1 MASNS
6 SEQGKGPQRERY
18 IIRAA
23 EPGRLAEFVA
33 SLSSDPHIT
42 ILDLIGPTGMPHTAV
57 ASMPRETAQALQQRF
72 LASRQ
77 IMIEPD
83 RPLSLFAGGSPSQG
97 KAMPK
102 TNEPNQPGSPAASP
116 APSAAPSAASG
127 AGGPSAA
134 PDGASGKAAESQA
147 RHGGRHVAER
157 KGQFLITARRLP
169 GLMPMGVNPLQ
180 FSQIEQTLRA
190 SPDIEVVDTV
200 GPRNIVGMLGDGMG
214 DVPGVLVARMT
225 HQKAGMLH
233 QQAQGRLVVEQDQPL
248 VLHDVAYQPPVM
260 VAGTLPAAGP
270 VLSALF
276 VVLGKDNAPV
286 QDAEVYLF
294 GSMLPASGVTN
305 ERGEVTLSMYG
316 ETPQTIRA
324 LYVKPKS
331 DYWTFYQQQPD
342 ITPDEAN
349 LIGLRPL
356 SDWPS
361 LANFPQQ
368 QAMGWGQKAMRLD
381 QLPGNF
387 RGQGIKIAIID
398 SGAATTHDDLK
409 KIRFGVDV
417 INKKTNP
424 GGWSDDTVM
433 HGSHC
438 AGIIAGADN
447 AFGVRG
453 FAPDAEIHV
462 CKLFPGGQ
470 ISQLIDALEY
480 CIEKQIDVVNLS
492 LGGAAPSEALE
503 QQIIRARNA
512 GIACIVA
519 AGNSGGRVQYPAAS
533 PNVLAVSAIGRLN
546 EFPPDSYHTQA
557 VTPMIDAD
565 GYFFARFSCY
575 GPEIGVCGPGVA
587 ITSSVPGNDFAA
599 WDGTSMATPHIT
611 GLAALVLAHHPDFQA
626 AYKVR
631 GPERVERLFQV
642 IKASAR
648 AINLGDTSRTGF
660 GLPDVPAAVGL
671 QAAAGAASGIAASV
685 GSVGAQAAAA
695 PFGMAPQQAGFFPLG
710 AAYADTARLAQLA
723 QLSQLA
729 RPSASSW
736 AQQGQ
741 GGGLGMMSSDP
752 FGMMLGRQGVGIG
765 GIGAVMPFQMS
776 PNGMMVQGW

>member
-1 MASNS
+1 MASNC
-6 SEQGKGPQRERY
+6 SEQGQGPQRERY

-23 EPGRLAEFVA
+23 EPGRLAEFLA
-33 SLSSDPHIT
+33 SVSDDPHIT
-42 ILDLIGPTGMPHTAV
+42 ILDLIGPAGMPHTAV
-57 ASMPRETAQALQQRF
+57 ATMPRETAQSLEQRF
-72 LASRQ
+72 RASRQ
-77 IMIEPD
+77 LMIEPD
-83 RPLSLFAGGSPSQG
+83 RPLSLFADSPEFQG

-102 TNEPNQPGSPAASP
+102 TTESNQPGSP
-116 APSAAPSAASG
+116 G
-127 AGGPSAA
+127 ASAA
-134 PDGASGKAAESQA
+134 PDGAPAKAGEPQA

-157 KGQFLITARRLP
+157 KGQFLITSRRLP
-169 GLMPMGVNPLQ
+169 GLMPMGVSPLQ

-200 GPRNIVGMLGDGMG
+200 GPKNIVGMLGDGVG

-233 QQAQGRLVVEQDQPL
+233 QQAQGRLVVEHDQPL

-260 VAGTLPAAGP
+260 VAGTLPATGP

-294 GSMLPASGVTN
+294 GSMLPVSGVTN
-305 ERGEVTLSMYG
+305 DRGEVTLSMFG

-368 QAMGWGQKAMRLD
+368 QSMGWGQKAMRLD

-398 SGAATTHDDLK
+398 SGAATTHEDLK

-424 GGWSDDTVM
+424 NGWSDDTVM

-503 QQIIRARNA
+503 QQIVRAKNA

-519 AGNSGGRVQYPAAS
+519 AGNSGGRVQYPGAS

-546 EFPPDSYHTQA
+546 EFPSDSYHTQA
-557 VTPMIDAD
+557 VTPVIDAD

-587 ITSSVPGNDFAA
+587 ITSSVPANNFAA

-626 AYKVR
+626 AYKAR

-648 AINLGDTSRTGF
+648 PINLGDTSRTGF
-660 GLPDVPAAVGL
+660 GLPDVLAAVGL
-671 QAAAGAASGIAASV
+671 QATAGASSGIAASM
-685 GSVGAQAAAA
+685 GGVGAQAAGA
-695 PFGMAPQQAGFFPLG
+695 PFGMAPQQSGFFPLG
-710 AAYADTARLAQLA
+710 AAYADAARLAQLA
-723 QLSQLA
+723 QLSRLAQMAQLA

-736 AQQGQ
+736 AQQSQ
-741 GGGLGMMSSDP
+741 GNGLGVMSSDP
-752 FGMMLGRQGVGIG
+752 FGMYFGRQGTGIGGAG
-765 GIGAVMPFQMS
+765 GIGAGTGTMMPFQMS
-776 PNGMMVQGW
+776 AGGMTGQGW

>member
-1 MASNS
+1 MASISNQ
-6 SEQGKGPQRERY
+6 QGKGPQQERY
-18 IIRAA
+18 IIRASDPA
-23 EPGRLAEFVA
+23 RLAEFVA
-33 SLSSDPHIT
+33 SVADDPHIT
-42 ILDLIGPTGMPHTAV
+42 ILDLIGPAGMQHTAV
-57 ASMPRETAQALQQRF
+57 ASMPREAARLLEERF
-72 LASRQ
+72 RASRQ
-77 IMIEPD
+77 LMIEPD
-83 RPLSLFAGGSPSQG
+83 RPLSLFADGPASQG

-102 TNEPNQPGSPAASP
+102 TTDINQPG
-116 APSAAPSAASG
+116 ASG
-127 AGGPSAA
+127 TSSSSGTSGTSGAQ
-134 PDGASGKAAESQA
+134 DGAAGKPADAQA
-147 RHGGRHVAER
+147 RHGGRHIAER
-157 KGQFLITARRLP
+157 RGQFLITARRLP
-169 GLMPMGVNPLQ
+169 GLMPMGLMPLQ

-190 SPDIEVVDTV
+190 NPDIEVVDTV
-200 GPRNIVGMLGDGMG
+200 GPKIIVGMMGDGMG

-233 QQAQGRLVVEQDQPL
+233 QQAQGRLVVEHDQPL
-248 VLHDVAYQPPVM
+248 VLHDVAYQPPALVNG
-260 VAGTLPAAGP
+260 AFPAAGP
-270 VLSALF
+270 VLAALF

-294 GSMLPASGVTN
+294 GSMLPVSGLTN

-331 DYWTFYQQQPD
+331 DYWTFYQAQPD

-349 LIGLRPL
+349 LVGLRPL
-356 SDWPS
+356 SDWPP
-361 LANFPQQ
+361 LTNFPQQ
-368 QAMGWGQKAMRLD
+368 QVMGWGQKAMRLD
-381 QLPGNF
+381 QLPGNY

-417 INKKTNP
+417 INKATNP
-424 GGWSDDTVM
+424 NGWTDDTVM

-470 ISQLIDALEY
+470 VSQLIDALEY

-492 LGGAAPSEALE
+492 LGGAEPSEALE
-503 QQIIRARNA
+503 QQIIRAKNA

-519 AGNSGGRVQYPAAS
+519 AGNSGGRVQYPGSS
-533 PNVLAVSAIGRLN
+533 PNVLAVSAIGHLN
-546 EFPPDSYHTQA
+546 EFPPDSYHAQA
-557 VTPMIDAD
+557 VTPMIDAN
-565 GYFFARFSCY
+565 GYFFARFSCF

-587 ITSSVPGNDFAA
+587 ITSSVPANNFAA

-626 AYKVR
+626 AYKAR
-631 GPERVERLFQV
+631 GPERVERLFQI

-648 AINLGDTSRTGF
+648 PINLGDTSRTGF
-660 GLPDVPAAVGL
+660 GLPDVLTAIGIQPGAG
-671 QAAAGAASGIAASV
+671 AAAGAGIAASV
-685 GSVGAQAAAA
+685 AGIAGMGAQPAAASVGM
-695 PFGMAPQQAGFFPLG
+695 GPQQAGFFPLG
-710 AAYADTARLAQLA
+710 AVYADPAQLAQLA

-729 RPSASSW
+729 QMSRPSAAPW
-736 AQQGQ
+736 VQQGQ
-741 GGGLGMMSSDP
+741 GGRLGVMASDP
-752 FGMMLGRQGVGIG
+752 FGMVFGRQGM
-765 GIGAVMPFQMS
+765 GAGSMMPFQMPPGGVMS
-776 PNGMMVQGW
+776 GQGW